1 MFFHLGAEEFCERLD
16 RVGKSRRPPQLKVV
30 FKYLDAVLLV
40 VVVDDVD
47 LNFGL
52 SYNSVRG
59 GTIPTGLVG
68 FRIHV
73 PTIHSQSGVHRT
85 HVQGGLHPRPI
96 DRAQSS
102 YI

>member
-47 LNFGL
+47 LQ
-52 SYNSVRG
+52 RG
-59 GTIPTGLVG
+59 DRLRDDLVNKLP
-68 FRIHV
+68 V
-73 PTIHSQSGVHRT
+73 A
-85 HVQGGLHPRPI
+85 L
-96 DRAQSS
+96 
-102 YI
+102 